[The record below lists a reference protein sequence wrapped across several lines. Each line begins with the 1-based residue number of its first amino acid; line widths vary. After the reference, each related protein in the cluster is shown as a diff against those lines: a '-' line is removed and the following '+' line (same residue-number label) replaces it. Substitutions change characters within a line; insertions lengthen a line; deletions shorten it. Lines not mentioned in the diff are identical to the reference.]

1 MTVKT
6 SLSFTDRHHRFIA
19 EKVAQG
25 AFASLS
31 GVVAAG
37 VERMIED
44 ERERDFALDAMAS
57 EVRRR
62 METPADEFIDLDQ
75 DDEFIDLDQ
84 DGMFDAIRRD
94 LLEDARE

>member
-44 ERERDFALDAMAS
+44 EREREFALDAMAS
-57 EVRRR
+57 EIRRR
-62 METPADEFIDLDQ
+62 MQTPA
-75 DDEFIDLDQ
+75 DEFIDLDQ
-84 DGMFDAIRRD
+84 DGMFDAIRHD
-94 LLEDARE
+94 LHENARE

>member
-44 ERERDFALDAMAS
+44 ERERDFALNAMAS
-57 EVRRR
+57 EIRRR
-62 METPADEFIDLDQ
+62 MRTPADEFIDLDR
-75 DDEFIDLDQ
+75 

-94 LLEDARE
+94 LLEDTRE

>member
-31 GVVAAG
+31 GAVAAG

-44 ERERDFALDAMAS
+44 ERGRDIALGAMAG
-57 EVRRR
+57 EIRRR
-62 METPADEFIDLDQ
+62 LQTPADDFIDLDR
-75 DDEFIDLDQ
+75 

-94 LLEDARE
+94 LRENTPE

>member
-25 AFASLS
+25 AFASMS

-37 VERMIED
+37 VEGMIED

-57 EVRRR
+57 EIRRR
-62 METPADEFIDLDQ
+62 MQTPADEFV
-75 DDEFIDLDQ
+75 DLDQ
-84 DGMFDAIRRD
+84 DGMFDAIRSD
-94 LLEDARE
+94 ILEDAPE

>member
-25 AFASLS
+25 AFASMS

-44 ERERDFALDAMAS
+44 ERDRDIALDAMAS
-57 EVRRR
+57 EIRRR
-62 METPADEFIDLDQ
+62 MQTPA
-75 DDEFIDLDQ
+75 DEFIDLDQ

-94 LLEDARE
+94 LLEDAPE

>member
-37 VERMIED
+37 VERVIED
-44 ERERDFALDAMAS
+44 ERERDFALNAMAS
-57 EVRRR
+57 EIRRR
-62 METPADEFIDLDQ
+62 MRTPA
-75 DDEFIDLDQ
+75 DEFIDLDQ
-84 DGMFDAIRRD
+84 DGMFDAIQRD
-94 LLEDARE
+94 LLEDTRE

>member
-19 EKVAQG
+19 GKVAQG

-57 EVRRR
+57 EIRRR
-62 METPADEFIDLDQ
+62 MQTPADAFV
-75 DDEFIDLDQ
+75 DLDQ

-94 LLEDARE
+94 LLEDAPE

>member
-44 ERERDFALDAMAS
+44 EREREFALDAMAS
-57 EVRRR
+57 EIRRR
-62 METPADEFIDLDQ
+62 MQTPAEEFV
-75 DDEFIDLDQ
+75 DLDQ

-94 LLEDARE
+94 LLEDTPE

>member
-31 GVVAAG
+31 GAVAAG

-44 ERERDFALDAMAS
+44 ERERNFALDAMAG
-57 EVRRR
+57 EIRRR
-62 METPADEFIDLDQ
+62 MRTPADEFVDLDR
-75 DDEFIDLDQ
+75 

-94 LLEDARE
+94 LLEATPE

>member
-44 ERERDFALDAMAS
+44 ERDRDIALDAMAS
-57 EVRRR
+57 EIRRR
-62 METPADEFIDLDQ
+62 MQTPA
-75 DDEFIDLDQ
+75 DEFIDLDQ

-94 LLEDARE
+94 LLEETPE

>member
-25 AFASLS
+25 AFASMS

-44 ERERDFALDAMAS
+44 EREREVALGAMVS
-57 EVRRR
+57 EIRRR
-62 METPADEFIDLDQ
+62 MQAPADDFIDLDR
-75 DDEFIDLDQ
+75 
-84 DGMFDAIRRD
+84 DGMFDAIRSD
-94 LLEDARE
+94 LLDETSK

>member
-25 AFASLS
+25 AFASMS

-57 EVRRR
+57 EIRRR
-62 METPADEFIDLDQ
+62 MQTPADEFIDLDR
-75 DDEFIDLDQ
+75 

-94 LLEDARE
+94 LLEDAPE

>member
-44 ERERDFALDAMAS
+44 ERDRDIAFGAMAG
-57 EVRRR
+57 EIRRR
-62 METPADEFIDLDQ
+62 LQTPADDFIDLDR
-75 DDEFIDLDQ
+75 

-94 LLEDARE
+94 LLEDTPE

>member
-25 AFASLS
+25 AFASFS

-44 ERERDFALDAMAS
+44 ERERDLALDAMAD
-57 EVRRR
+57 EIRRR
-62 METPADEFIDLDQ
+62 MRTPADEFVDLDH
-75 DDEFIDLDQ
+75 

-94 LLEDARE
+94 LLEDTPE

>member
-62 METPADEFIDLDQ
+62 MATPADEFV
-75 DDEFIDLDQ
+75 DLDQ

-94 LLEDARE
+94 LLEDTRE

>member
-44 ERERDFALDAMAS
+44 EREREFALDAMAG
-57 EVRRR
+57 EIRRR
-62 METPADEFIDLDQ
+62 MQTPASEFIDLDR
-75 DDEFIDLDQ
+75 

-94 LLEDARE
+94 ILEDTPE

>member
-44 ERERDFALDAMAS
+44 ELEREFALDAMAS
-57 EVRRR
+57 EIRRR
-62 METPADEFIDLDQ
+62 MLTPA
-75 DDEFIDLDQ
+75 DEFIDLDQ

-94 LLEDARE
+94 LLEDTPE

>member
-25 AFASLS
+25 TFASLS

-44 ERERDFALDAMAS
+44 ELERDLALDAMAS
-57 EVRRR
+57 EIRRR
-62 METPADEFIDLDQ
+62 MLTPVDEFVDLDH
-75 DDEFIDLDQ
+75 

-94 LLEDARE
+94 LLEDTPE

>member
-19 EKVAQG
+19 GKVAEG

-44 ERERDFALDAMAS
+44 EREREVALGAMVI
-57 EVRRR
+57 EIRRR
-62 METPADEFIDLDQ
+62 MQAPADDFIDLDR
-75 DDEFIDLDQ
+75 
-84 DGMFDAIRRD
+84 DGMFDAIRSD
-94 LLEDARE
+94 LLDETPK

>member
-57 EVRRR
+57 EIRRR
-62 METPADEFIDLDQ
+62 LQTPTDEFVDLDHG
-75 DDEFIDLDQ
+75 
-84 DGMFDAIRRD
+84 GMFDAIRRG
-94 LLEDARE
+94 LLKDTPE

>member
-19 EKVAQG
+19 EKVTQG
-25 AFASLS
+25 AFSSLS

-44 ERERDFALDAMAS
+44 ERDRDIALGAMAS
-57 EVRRR
+57 EIQRRLQ
-62 METPADEFIDLDQ
+62 TPA
-75 DDEFIDLDQ
+75 DEFIDLDQ

-94 LLEDARE
+94 LLEETPE